1 MGATENMIN
10 ELDGAKPVSLRS
22 LAMQAHSLGDL
33 LQREFNIPF
42 LVHDAETGS
51 LLAGLRGTPQDQP
64 PTKAPWEGDIKGE
77 TRVSYVAK
85 SGFQLSLRYQLGGKA
100 VLLAEGLMPFI
111 AESPQSD
118 AALRQQQRILER
130 WLSAVSDRLRL
141 ECQLRKERRSERSRE
156 AHSSTTWN
164 ALLSLN
170 SLARQLRTQKDAVS
184 NQEQILKAAFRFAG
198 SAALYWMPART
209 ETGILVEGEHL
220 LSESEARQL
229 THALGRCPEL
239 KAPAPLFFNR
249 VAMTKWGWRFP
260 QMETLLAFL
269 VTDHGPVGWFVA
281 VNKSGRKLFR
291 RSDAALLLPFVAL
304 LELHLRW
311 WQRNKDLKHLLVGLT
326 QSLANA
332 LDAKDAY
339 TYGHSE
345 RVARVAVE
353 LGKELGLRGEELGQ
367 VYLAGLLHDVGKIG
381 IKDTLLQKRGALTDA
396 EQEQVRQHVMIGY
409 WILAE
414 LRPIRHLLP
423 GVLHHHERYD
433 GTGYPSG
440 LARDTIPLL
449 ARILAVADAYDAM
462 SHQRPYRESLPYHRV
477 EETLVEGAG
486 KQWDSEVVDAFLRC
500 KQRIR
505 AISQRPISNALRQAI
520 ETTLTTNNN
529 TPLNGP
535 HRNKSKNDSSMKSS
549 SSLLRPGFEMSEDS
563 ADPE

>member
-1 MGATENMIN
+1 MTKAN
-10 ELDGAKPVSLRS
+10 EGRKPVSKRS

-33 LQREFNIPF
+33 LQREFNVPF
-42 LVHDAETGS
+42 QVFDEEKDI
-51 LLAGLRGTPQDQP
+51 LLAGSREATQ
-64 PTKAPWEGDIKGE
+64 
-77 TRVSYVAK
+77 VSYPVA
-85 SGFQLSLRYQLGGKA
+85 SSLTGNAGGDVRVRYLAEMGFLLSLRCHLGSDV
-100 VLLAEGLMPFI
+100 VLRAEGCMPY
-111 AESPQSD
+111 AVTNPLSGE
-118 AALRQQQRILER
+118 AAVRQQQRILLR
-130 WLSAVSDRLRL
+130 WLSAVNDRLRL
-141 ECQLRKERRSERSRE
+141 EGQLRSER
-156 AHSSTTWN
+156 AQVAQHSTTWN

-170 SLARQLRTQKDAVS
+170 SLARRLRAQKDAIS
-184 NQEQILKAAFRFAG
+184 NQEQILKSAYGFA
-198 SAALYWMPART
+198 SAHALYWIPSRA
-209 ETGILVEGEHL
+209 EASLLVHGENL

-229 THALGRCPEL
+229 AHALGKCPEL

-249 VAMTKWGWRFP
+249 VAMTNWGWRFP
-260 QMETLLAFL
+260 QMKSLMAFL
-269 VTDHGPVGWFVA
+269 VTDQVPVGWFIA
-281 VNKSGRKLFR
+281 VNKRGRSLFR

-353 LGKELGLRGEELGQ
+353 LGKELGLKGEELGQ
-367 VYLAGLLHDVGKIG
+367 IYLAGLLHDVGKIG
-381 IKDTLLQKRGALTDA
+381 VNDTLLQKRDALTP
-396 EQEQVRQHVMIGY
+396 EEHEQVRQHVMIGY

-433 GTGYPSG
+433 GTGYPDG
-440 LARDTIPLL
+440 LAQEKIPLL

-477 EETLVEGAG
+477 EATLVDGAG
-486 KQWDSEVVDAFLRC
+486 KQWDSDIVDAFLRC

-505 AISQRPISNALRQAI
+505 AISQRPISSALRQAI
-520 ETTLTTNNN
+520 ETTLAANYN

-535 HRNKSKNDSSMKSS
+535 HRKKSRGGTAAKIAGAPDQAVNQEEERTVTPS
-549 SSLLRPGFEMSEDS
+549 
-563 ADPE
+563 